1 METIDKK
8 FVPVMITPFNLKAKV
23 DLDVVSNLID
33 FYLAA
38 GVKGF
43 FANCLSS
50 EMYSIS
56 EDERI
61 ELTRHVVKYVNGRV
75 PVVATGSFGLTIEDK
90 AEFAKKIYNTG
101 ISAVILITG
110 HYANVEDGDDV
121 LLRNFGRMLK
131 LTGNIPL
138 GIYEC
143 PAPYK
148 RILGPD
154 VFKSLLSTNRFVYH
168 KDTSIDLEKVKA
180 KLEIVKS
187 TTTPLE
193 FYDAHSPNAMYS
205 LQMGAKGMSAISG
218 NFYPEILVWMVNNAT
233 DPNKQEQVKWL
244 QGEISRV
251 DPLIH
256 IAYPMSAKYFLR
268 KRGLPIRTISRAT
281 ALELTPEQ
289 KQTLNDI
296 HGSFLTWCQRL
307 DITPVDIESL
317 MLPAVPL
324 DPAI

>member
-1 METIDKK
+1 MDMNTNK

-50 EMYSIS
+50 EMYSIT
-56 EDERI
+56 EDERL
-61 ELTRHVVKYVNGRV
+61 ELTQHIVRYVNGRV
-75 PVVATGSFGLTIEDK
+75 PVVATGSFGLTVNDK
-90 AEFAKKIYNTG
+90 ADFTKKIYDTG
-101 ISAVILITG
+101 INAVILITG
-110 HYANVEDGDDV
+110 HYANVEDSDDV
-121 LLRNFGRMLK
+121 LLKNFETMFK

-138 GIYEC
+138 GMYEC

-148 RILGPD
+148 RIIGPD
-154 VFKSLLSTNRFVYH
+154 VFKTLLSANRLVYH

-180 KLEIVKS
+180 KIDIVKETKS
-187 TTTPLE
+187 NLE
-193 FYDAHSPNAMYS
+193 FFDAHSPNAMYS
-205 LQMGAKGMSAISG
+205 LQMGAKGMSSISG
-218 NFYPEILVWMVNNAT
+218 NFYPEILVWMVNNAN
-233 DPNKQEQVKWL
+233 DPAMQEEVKWL
-244 QGEISRV
+244 QAEISRV

-268 KRGLPIRTISRAT
+268 KRGLPVRTISRAT

-289 KQTLNDI
+289 KKTLDDI
-296 HGSFLTWCQRL
+296 HESFKTWCDKL
-307 DITPVDIESL
+307 KIKPVDVEQL
-317 MLPAVPL
+317 MLPKYQL
-324 DPAI
+324 DAAI

>member
-1 METIDKK
+1 MIREEKK

-23 DLDVVSNLID
+23 DFDVVSHLVE

-61 ELTRHVVKYVNGRV
+61 DLTRHVVQCVNGRV
-75 PVVATGSFGLTIEDK
+75 PVVATGSFGLTIDDK
-90 AEFAKKIYNTG
+90 AEFSKKIYDTG

-110 HYANVEDGDDV
+110 HYANVEDDDDV
-121 LLRNFGRMLK
+121 LLRNFERMFK

-138 GIYEC
+138 GTYEC

-148 RILGPD
+148 RILTQD
-154 VFKSLLSTNRFVYH
+154 VFRSLLSSNRLVYH
-168 KDTSIDLEKVKA
+168 KDTSIELQQVKA
-180 KLEIVKS
+180 KLEIVKETGS
-187 TTTPLE
+187 KME
-193 FYDAHSPNAMYS
+193 FYDAHSPNAMHS
-205 LQMGAKGMSAISG
+205 LQMGAKGMSSISG
-218 NFYPEILVWMVNNAT
+218 NFYPEILVWMVNNAN
-233 DPNKQEQVKWL
+233 DPSKQDDVAWL
-244 QGEISRV
+244 QSEISRV

-256 IAYPMSAKYFLR
+256 VAYPMSAKYFLR
-268 KRGLPIRTISRAT
+268 KRGLPVRTISRAHS
-281 ALELTPEQ
+281 LELTPQQ
-289 KQTLNDI
+289 KQTLDGI
-296 HGSFLTWCQRL
+296 YDSFQLWCRRL
-307 DITPVDIESL
+307 CIQQVDIESL
-317 MLPAVPL
+317 LLPNVPL

>member
-1 METIDKK
+1 MEAIAKK

-61 ELTRHVVKYVNGRV
+61 ELTRHVVKYVHGRV
-75 PVVATGSFGLTIEDK
+75 PVVATGSFGLTVEDK
-90 AEFAKKIYNTG
+90 AEFAKKIYDTG

-121 LLRNFGRMLK
+121 LLRNFDRMLK

-138 GIYEC
+138 GMYEC

-148 RILGPD
+148 RILGAD
-154 VFKSLLSTNRFVYH
+154 VFRKLLSTNRFVYH
-168 KDTSIDLEKVKA
+168 KDTSIALENVKA
-180 KLEIVKS
+180 KLDIVKS
-187 TTTPLE
+187 MDTPLE
-193 FYDAHSPNAMYS
+193 FYDAHTPNAMYS
-205 LQMGAKGMSAISG
+205 LQMGAKGMSSISG
-218 NFYPEILVWMVNNAT
+218 NFYPEILVWMVNNVNNP
-233 DPNKQEQVKWL
+233 DKQEEVKWL
-244 QGEISRV
+244 QSELSLV

-256 IAYPMSAKYFLR
+256 VAYPMSAKYFLR

-289 KQTLNDI
+289 KKTLDGI
-296 HGSFLTWCQRL
+296 HDSFLNWCEQL
-307 DITPVDIESL
+307 DITPVDVESL
-317 MLPAVPL
+317 MLPPVPL